1 MTRAAIQFFCRSA
14 RFLQRACS
22 RLSVALAFIFGL
34 AATVSVII
42 FMWRSDVAMAAAEQ
56 AARVASRITTISV
69 ELRRYEDLVTDIQS
83 YAAASNQWL
92 DTKAYQAFVAQL
104 LHGRDGVQSL
114 DYQPRVPR
122 SEREGFEAKARD
134 EGSSDFHITEIAPD
148 GRLRP
153 AGARTE
159 YFPVYEVYP
168 LQGNERAVGLDAK
181 AAHEPLF
188 DLAGDTGNIVASG
201 PVTLVLHTDE
211 WGLLLVGPV
220 YARQDLTTV
229 AERRALLK
237 GFAVGLFRVSEMI
250 ESILRTSTRIRGFDH
265 YIFDGPP
272 DHLGTLLHVHT
283 SRMRK
288 AGEPA
293 PSFDRIRAADAYV
306 HPIVFDG
313 REWTIFTVPVAPLQ
327 SLPLALNA
335 ILPLILGLAGTCIGT
350 FYVASTRHRA
360 IAMTQL
366 TTELR
371 ESDDRQRTI
380 FSSVSEGIFVSD
392 PKTGRFIEVNQP
404 ACDLFGYRRDEIV
417 GRNILDFSSDSM
429 RLVQAA
435 KLARI
440 RSDRFGEAAGDRIPA
455 FEWQCKAK
463 SGRIFWVEV
472 SLRYASFGRNGVA
485 LVTIRDTTERRQ
497 HQELLVQH
505 ARFDGLTGL
514 SNRGVFVE
522 ALHQA
527 VARARRDRKIFAVLY
542 LDLDHFKDIN
552 DTLGHPVGDLF
563 LKEVGNRLRANV
575 RETDTV
581 ARFGGDEFAVL
592 ATELDEPTDAAVL
605 ALKLVQ
611 ALHEPFPVQGNLIRS
626 GTSIGIALF
635 DADLPAPDSPP
646 ETLLSHADL
655 ALYRAK
661 LDGRGTYRF
670 FTDSMDEEVRERVTL
685 AEDLRKAIESE
696 SLSLFYQPQ
705 VDADTGRIVGVEAL
719 VRWRHPIRG
728 MLSPA
733 HFIPA
738 AEKSGLMIPLGHWI
752 LREACRQAKEW
763 LDEGIMPLVIGVNVS
778 PVQLRTAPEM
788 ELVVDS
794 VLAEIGLPAHCL
806 ELELTETALME
817 TSREHN
823 DVLRRIH
830 DRGIRLAIDDFGT
843 GYSSLDYLRRYPVD
857 RIKIAQTFV
866 ADIPSDLGDVA
877 IVKATIS
884 LARELKINVIAEGVE
899 TVEQRDLLVEWGC
912 HVVQGFYYS
921 KPLPPDGIKS
931 LLRIGRILPSDRPV
945 LAIAS

>member
-1 MTRAAIQFFCRSA
+1 MIHAVKKVLCKST
-14 RFLQRACS
+14 RFLQRACT
-22 RLSVALAFIFGL
+22 RLSVALAFILGL
-34 AATVSVII
+34 AATLSVVV
-42 FMWRSDVAMAAAEQ
+42 FMWRSDVQKAAAEQ
-56 AARVASRITTISV
+56 AARVDSRITTISA
-69 ELRRYEDLVTDIQS
+69 ELQRYEDLVADIQS
-83 YAAASNQWL
+83 YA
-92 DTKAYQAFVAQL
+92 DTAGATSDVYAYQALASRL
-104 LHGRDGVQSL
+104 LRGREGVQAL
-114 DYQPRVPR
+114 DYAPRVLA
-122 SEREGFEAKARD
+122 SERQEFEANARA
-134 EGSSDFHITEIAPD
+134 EGLTDFHMTEIGPD
-148 GRLRP
+148 GRLRI
-153 AGARTE
+153 AGARKE
-159 YFPVYEVYP
+159 YFPVYNLYP
-168 LQGNERAVGLDAK
+168 LEGNEEALGLDTK
-181 AAHEPLF
+181 AARGPLF
-188 DLAGDTGNIVASG
+188 DLARDTGKMLASA
-201 PVTLVLHTDE
+201 PVKLVSYDD
-211 WGLLLVGPV
+211 WSFLLVGPV
-220 YARQDLTTV
+220 YASQDTSTV
-229 AERRALLK
+229 EKRRASLK
-237 GFAVGLFRVSEMI
+237 GYAVGIFRVHEMI

-265 YIFDGPP
+265 YIFDGSPG
-272 DHLGTLLHVHT
+272 HLGTLLDVHA

-293 PSFDRIRAADAYV
+293 PPFDRIRASDVYV
-306 HPIVFDG
+306 HSMIFDG
-313 REWTIFTVPVAPLQ
+313 REWTIFTVPLMPAYSAIPT
-327 SLPLALNA
+327 LNA
-335 ILPLILGLAGTCIGT
+335 IIPLILGLVGTGIGT

-360 IAMTQL
+360 ITMNQL
-366 TTELR
+366 AAELQ

-392 PKTGRFIEVNQP
+392 PNTGRFIEVNQP
-404 ACDLFGYRRDEIV
+404 GCDMFGYRRDEII
-417 GRNILDFSSDSM
+417 GHNILDFSSDSL
-429 RLVQAA
+429 RRTQAA
-435 KLARI
+435 TLERI
-440 RSDRFGEAAGDRIPA
+440 RSDRLGKADQDRIPA

-463 SGRIFWVEV
+463 DGRLFWVEV
-472 SLRYASFGRNGVA
+472 SLVYASFGHKLVA
-485 LVTIRDTTERRQ
+485 LATIRDTTERRR
-497 HQELLVQH
+497 HQDLLIQH

-522 ALHQA
+522 ALRHA
-527 VARARRDRKIFAVLY
+527 VIRARRDRHIFAVLY

-575 RETDTV
+575 RGTDTV

-605 ALKLVQ
+605 ALKLVE
-611 ALHEPFPVQGNLIRS
+611 ALREPFAVQGNLIRS
-626 GTSIGIALF
+626 GTSIGIAIF
-635 DADLPAPDSPP
+635 DTDLPAPDSPP

-661 LDGRGTYRF
+661 LDGRGTFRF
-670 FTDSMDEEVRERVTL
+670 FTASMDEEVRERVTL

-705 VDADTGRIVGVEAL
+705 VESDSGRIVGVEAL

-728 MLSPA
+728 TLSPS
-733 HFIPA
+733 HFIPV
-738 AEKSGLMIPLGHWI
+738 AEKSGLMIPLGRWV

-763 LDEGIMPLVIGVNVS
+763 LDEGIMPLVVGVNVS
-778 PVQLRTAPEM
+778 PVQLRTTPEM
-788 ELVVDS
+788 EHAVEA
-794 VLAEIGLPAHCL
+794 VLAETGLPAHCL

-823 DVLRRIH
+823 DVLQRIH

-899 TVEQRDLLVEWGC
+899 TSEQRDLLIEWGC
-912 HVVQGFYYS
+912 RVVQGFYYS
-921 KPLPPDGIKS
+921 KPLPADDIKI
-931 LLRIGRILPSDRPV
+931 LLRAGKILPGARAV